1 MARIYTTMRGRT
13 LKTPRIPGLFE
24 ANAMERAAE
33 TPDEKERETENRN
46 AISIFSLLPFPSSSR
61 LTLFSPSPLSP
72 NLFHFGFEVRVVWVT
87 ERDRR
92 QRHGLTRTSCNLTK
106 PKPSI
111 AFFVFH
117 LFFSPPLPSFSFR
130 LATERG
136 RHTLRSVWL
145 DISNTHDTRHIVAL
159 RLSLFL
165 LPSLLFSDYGVMAAA
180 TLPNYLT

>member
-1 MARIYTTMRGRT
+1 MRGRT

-61 LTLFSPSPLSP
+61 PTLFSPSPLSP

-92 QRHGLTRTSCNLTK
+92 QRHGLTRTSRNLTK

-117 LFFSPPLPSFSFR
+117 LFFFLPPSPRFLFGWPQREDGIRFAPSGWIFLTHTIHATSSPFVFPFFSSLPFSFR
-130 LATERG
+130 TTA
-136 RHTLRSVWL
+136 
-145 DISNTHDTRHIVAL
+145 
-159 RLSLFL
+159 
-165 LPSLLFSDYGVMAAA
+165 
-180 TLPNYLT
+180 

>member
-61 LTLFSPSPLSP
+61 PTLFSPSPLSP

-92 QRHGLTRTSCNLTK
+92 QRHGLTRTSRNLTK

-117 LFFSPPLPSFSFR
+117 LFFFLPPPPPPLVFFSASHRERTAYASLR
-130 LATERG
+130 LAG
-136 RHTLRSVWL
+136 Y
-145 DISNTHDTRHIVAL
+145 
-159 RLSLFL
+159 F
-165 LPSLLFSDYGVMAAA
+165 
-180 TLPNYLT
+180 